1 MASPQKPRLKTV
13 VLCIDRDNDVGE
25 KAGIKGPIIGR
36 KDNLAAAMK
45 LALADPED
53 TDVNTIFA
61 AVRLFDQMRYEGRD
75 VEVVTVLGDKSLGI
89 VAGERISHQVD
100 VIVQVL
106 KADSAVIVT
115 DGAEDEYVLPLIQSR
130 LSVTHVERVIVK
142 SLPTGK
148 ETVSILRK
156 YMQEERFKIGII
168 FPVALGLIMYSIF
181 ALFGLEAFYIMGV
194 TLVLGTYL
202 VLVAFNV
209 GEWAYGVA
217 RTIRIGVAT
226 SRLSLGGSAL
236 AGVILLL
243 GAVLS
248 IQYTLTGSTPFGS
261 PTVPPTDIGQ
271 MLVLFALVYAPVMY
285 AALMVR
291 LTFRLLDFRLRRR
304 KHSGGLALRFV
315 GTTAY
320 FLIALGAL
328 QAFGSFI
335 GLEQSLG
342 LMAAV
347 ALIVLGVI
355 AMLVGAVVSRR
366 FKDRLGAEVEE
377 SSA

>member
-1 MASPQKPRLKTV
+1 MKTV

-61 AVRLFDQMRYEGRD
+61 AVRLHDQMKFEGRD
-75 VEVVTVLGDKSLGI
+75 VEVVTVLGDRALGLA
-89 VAGERISHQVD
+89 AGERISHQVE
-100 VIVQVL
+100 VVVQVL

-130 LSVTHVERVIVK
+130 LKVVYVERVIVK

-168 FPVALGLIMYSIF
+168 FPVALGLIMYAIF
-181 ALFGLEAFYIMGV
+181 AWAEKEGLYMMGV
-194 TLVLGTYL
+194 TLALGAYL
-202 VLVAFNV
+202 VLVSFNV

-226 SRLSLGGSAL
+226 SRLSLGGSVL

-243 GAVLS
+243 GGVLVV
-248 IQYTLTGSTPFGS
+248 QYILTGTSPFGGS
-261 PTVPPTDIGQ
+261 SVPPTDIVG
-271 MLVLFALVYAPVMY
+271 MVLLFMLVYAPVMY

-291 LTFRLLDFRLRRR
+291 LAFRLMDFRLRRN
-304 KHSGGLALRFV
+304 KYSGGLALRFV
-315 GTTAY
+315 GATAY
-320 FLIALGAL
+320 FLIAFGAL
-328 QAFGSFI
+328 HAVSAFLGPDRGW
-335 GLEQSLG
+335 GLTPAL
-342 LMAAV
+342 

-355 AMLVGAVVSRR
+355 TMLTGAVVGRR

-377 SSA
+377 SGA

>member
-1 MASPQKPRLKTV
+1 LKTV

-53 TDVNTIFA
+53 TDVNTMFA
-61 AVRLFDQMRYEGRD
+61 AVRLFDQMKFEGRD
-75 VEVVTVLGDKSLGI
+75 VEVVTVLGDKSLGLP
-89 VAGERISHQVD
+89 AGERISSQLD

-130 LSVTHVERVIVK
+130 LKLINVERVIVK

-168 FPVALGLIMYSIF
+168 FPVALGLLMY
-181 ALFGLEAFYIMGV
+181 ALFAWASLDRYYLIGV
-194 TLVLGTYL
+194 TLALGSYL
-202 VLVAFNV
+202 VLVSFNV
-209 GEWAYGVA
+209 GEMVYSGA
-217 RTIRIGVAT
+217 RTIRVGVAT

-236 AGVILLL
+236 AGVILLVGGVL
-243 GAVLS
+243 AV
-248 IQYTLTGSTPFGS
+248 QYILTGIWPFGE
-261 PTVPPTDIGQ
+261 PAAPPTDIGA
-271 MLVLFALVYAPVMY
+271 MVVTFALVYAPVMY
-285 AALMVR
+285 SALMVR
-291 LTFRLLDFRLRRR
+291 LVFRLLDFRIRRH
-304 KHSGGLALRFV
+304 KPTGGVALRFV

-328 QAFGSFI
+328 HAI
-335 GLEQSLG
+335 AALLG
-342 LMAAV
+342 LAAGLGPTAAV
-347 ALIVLGVI
+347 ALIIAGVV
-355 AMLVGAVVSRR
+355 AMLGGAVVGRR
-366 FKDRLGAEVEE
+366 FKDRLGVDAEETG
-377 SSA
+377 A